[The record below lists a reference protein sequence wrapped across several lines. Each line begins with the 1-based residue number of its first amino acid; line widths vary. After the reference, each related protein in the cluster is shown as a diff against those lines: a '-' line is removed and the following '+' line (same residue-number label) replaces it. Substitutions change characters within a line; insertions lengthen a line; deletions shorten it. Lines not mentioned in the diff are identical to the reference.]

1 MCDIFIGIS
10 KVNAASSPS
19 VTVRLSSEQVKKSSS
34 VTLTAEV
41 RTDGS
46 IKNTGY
52 SFSFGYNTDGGTRYS
67 AFGYQSSS
75 VYTFQPQSIDSLKN
89 YTGPVYIMVWAKNNS
104 TGAEFSGTQK
114 ILNIIPDDE
123 ELLRASGSVTSTG
136 SYTVGDRLLV
146 TMTASGGKSPYK
158 YKYEYAKSGGGYSTY
173 KDYSSASSIT
183 MATDSWTANTDYN
196 IRVTVKDSNNDT
208 FSYVSAVRLSAKPV
222 PTPSISSFSVQSTAG
237 VGDKIKLNC
246 DVKDGT
252 KPYQYKYTYIN
263 PSNQTKV
270 IKDYST
276 SDNVTWNTSSLSAG
290 SYTVKVTVKD
300 KNDKTAS
307 QKATVTLTVST
318 PSITSFSVP
327 GTAQV
332 GEKVKLN
339 CDVKD
344 GTKPY
349 QYKFTYINPSN
360 QTKVIK
366 DYSTS
371 DNVTW
376 NTSSLSDGS
385 YTVKVEVKDKNNKT
399 ASQKATIKLSKTPTL
414 SPTISTNPS
423 DGTVVKGKD
432 ITFTVDTHSDGSESY
447 PPQPYNYK
455 FEYKKK
461 NASSYTT
468 LKDYSDNEKYKYNT
482 KDLSAGEYVLKAT
495 VKDKN
500 GKVYSKTCNF
510 TVSVPKITFSIS
522 PGSKEFYTGGGD
534 EKAVVEVKD
543 VKGGISDEYEY
554 KFEYVKYGEL
564 TDTSLTPPENDAEW
578 QSIKDFSSESTAD
591 FTVNDSDN
599 AGIYAVRVSVQNKD
613 NDDDSLIY
621 RKIIKN
627 YTVKV
632 KVEHTLADINTLINK
647 IDTWYSNSVQGD
659 MEEKLKNWS
668 SDNDHYSEYPFS
680 YEDYSKAYF
689 AALNSN
695 FDGNTDYDKLYS
707 DLETQFRKLQN
718 LVNSG
723 YVSPE
728 LDKGDSPI
736 GFVNSYFDCYKYFIN
751 GINDC
756 FLAMAGNPS
765 SDGGLSSTFF
775 SFDFDNAVNTIF
787 NIFKVFAYS
796 IVIILAGVNALES
809 ALQYEMFTMRGGVK
823 ILARLVFAKIWVDL
837 SLVICRSI
845 IKISMDLLLKITSL
859 TDDIMSAL
867 NIGIHI
873 ESSNIWVIGWLVD
886 FFNGALICIC
896 VSLVL
901 LPLLILVIAIYIKL
915 FIRLFDLSL
924 LQTVSPVFF
933 ACLTGESTKQ
943 YFRKFIM
950 TYISVVVEVLFMAV
964 IWYFYIQYTGS
975 LFTDNGLTINNIA
988 DIFGTEFLSLI
999 LVSFAVSILVLK
1011 PPRIL
1016 KSLVE

>member
-1 MCDIFIGIS
+1 MLTRS
-10 KVNAASSPS
+10 STVNAASSPS

-123 ELLRASGSVTSTG
+123 ELLQAVGSVTSTG
-136 SYTVGDRLLV
+136 NYTVGDHLLI
-146 TMTASGGKSPYK
+146 TMTASGGKSPYQ

-173 KDYSSASSIT
+173 KDYSSVSSIT

-196 IRVTVKDSNNDT
+196 IRVTVKDGNSDT
-208 FSYVSAVRLSAKPV
+208 FSYLSAVRLNAKPV
-222 PTPSISSFSVQSTAG
+222 SAPSISSFSVQNSA
-237 VGDKIKLNC
+237 KIGEKVKLNC
-246 DVKDGT
+246 DAKDGT
-252 KPYQYKYTYIN
+252 TPYQYKFTYIN
-263 PSNQTKV
+263 SSNQEKV
-270 IKDYST
+270 IKDFST
-276 SDNVTWNTSSLSAG
+276 TDNATWDTSSLSAG
-290 SYTVKVTVKD
+290 SYTLKVTVKD
-300 KNDKTAS
+300 KNNKTVS
-307 QKATVTLTVST
+307 QK
-318 PSITSFSVP
+318 
-327 GTAQV
+327 
-332 GEKVKLN
+332 
-339 CDVKD
+339 
-344 GTKPY
+344 
-349 QYKFTYINPSN
+349 
-360 QTKVIK
+360 
-366 DYSTS
+366 
-371 DNVTW
+371 
-376 NTSSLSDGS
+376 SS
-385 YTVKVEVKDKNNKT
+385 
-399 ASQKATIKLSKTPTL
+399 IKLSKPPTL

-423 DGTVVKGKD
+423 NGTVVKGKD
-432 ITFTVDTHSDGSESY
+432 ITFTVDDHSSDTEDY
-447 PPQPYNYK
+447 PPHPYTYK

-461 NASSYTT
+461 NSDSYTT
-468 LKDYSDNEKYKYNT
+468 LQNYSSDEKYKYNT

-500 GKVYSKTCNF
+500 GKEYSKTCNF

-564 TDTSLTPPENDAEW
+564 TDTSLTAPKDDAEW
-578 QSIKDFSSESTAD
+578 QNIKDFSSESTAD

-668 SDNDHYSEYPFS
+668 SDNEHYSEYPYS
-680 YEDYSKAYF
+680 HEDYTAAYLE
-689 AALNSN
+689 ALNSN
-695 FDGNTDYDKLYS
+695 FNGNKDYDRLYS
-707 DLETQFRKLQN
+707 DLETQFQKLQN
-718 LVNSG
+718 LVKSG
-723 YVSPE
+723 YVSSDLNSGNTPV
-728 LDKGDSPI
+728 GW
-736 GFVNSYFDCYKYFIN
+736 VNSYFKVYTSLVGVIN
-751 GINDC
+751 SS
-756 FLAMAGNPS
+756 FKVLAGQTV
-765 SDGGLSSTFF
+765 SDDTNFSSTLF
-775 SFDFDNAVNTIF
+775 SFNFDSAVDTIF

-796 IVIILAGVNALES
+796 LIIIFAGVNAIES

-845 IKISMDLLLKITSL
+845 VQMSMDLLSQVTAL
-859 TDDIMSAL
+859 TNGIMSSL
-867 NIGIHI
+867 NINVTL
-873 ESSNIWVIGWLVD
+873 EQSSVWIIGPIIDMIQGL
-886 FFNGALICIC
+886 FIGIC
-896 VSLVL
+896 VSIVIF
-901 LPLLILVIAIYIKL
+901 PLFILVAAIYIKL
-915 FIRLFDLSL
+915 FIRLVDISL
-924 LQTVSPVFF
+924 LQSVSPVFF
-933 ACLTGESTKQ
+933 ACLTGESTKP
-943 YFRKFIM
+943 YFKKFIM
-950 TYISVVVEVLFMAV
+950 TYISVVVEVLFMSV
-964 IWYFYIQYTGS
+964 IWYFYVQYMGS
-975 LFTDNGLTINNIA
+975 VFNDDSGLIINNLA
-988 DIFGTEFLSLI
+988 DLFSTNFLSLI
-999 LVSFAVSILVLK
+999 LVSFAASILTLK
-1011 PPRIL
+1011 PPKVL
-1016 KSLVE
+1016 KTLVE